1 MKRVKHAR
9 TAKRKTIK
17 EKRTASSRVRYR
29 TRGILDQDDPDVIS
43 DDGTLYPASKYQR
56 GYET

>member
-9 TAKRKTIK
+9 TPKRRTTK
-17 EKRTASSRVRYR
+17 EKRMASSRVHYR
-29 TRGILDQDDPDVIS
+29 TRGILDQDDPDVTS